1 MGVLDPT
8 LAIFRLGFLFSLAKI
23 DCLATKEILCCL
35 GEPGAALEGLD
46 VELVLETAAE
56 LCLVLAVVVVINKP
70 AAVFLAEAP
79 DPDDEDDLEDEDI
92 VVLARVILGLAAA
105 EVDLACEDEPPAAG
119 LLTEDL
125 TVLANEDVGLW
136 ATFGASSAL
145 SFFETRTLG
154 PEDGLSFFSVAL
166 VVTLDVSLDLL
177 VTVVVTALLALL
189 TVFLEGLVRS
199 PEEEFL
205 DVGSV

>member
-23 DCLATKEILCCL
+23 DCLATREILCCL

-56 LCLVLAVVVVINKP
+56 LCFVLAVVVVINKP

-79 DPDDEDDLEDEDI
+79 DPDDDDDLEEEDI
-92 VVLARVILGLAAA
+92 VVLARVIFGLVAAA

-125 TVLANEDVGLW
+125 TVLANEDVGL
-136 ATFGASSAL
+136 
-145 SFFETRTLG
+145 
-154 PEDGLSFFSVAL
+154 
-166 VVTLDVSLDLL
+166 
-177 VTVVVTALLALL
+177 
-189 TVFLEGLVRS
+189 
-199 PEEEFL
+199 
-205 DVGSV
+205 